1 MNTLKKQKNEK
12 DNQQN
17 LEKRQITDRSAVWG
31 KGTCAI
37 VGDSVL
43 NRINER
49 RISKTHPVKV
59 RLEELALKICII
71 I

>member
-17 LEKRQITDRSAVWG
+17 LEKRQIIDRSAVWG
-31 KGTCAI
+31 KETCAI

-43 NRINER
+43 NGINKR

-59 RLEELALKICII
+59 RFFRGARIKDM
-71 I
+71 

>member
-17 LEKRQITDRSAVWG
+17 LEKRQIIDRSAVWE
-31 KGTCAI
+31 KETCAI

-43 NRINER
+43 NGINKR

-59 RLEELALKICII
+59 RFFRGARIKDM
-71 I
+71 